1 MKSKNRTTNDTEFE
15 KLGDSLGFI
24 VNGLARLMR
33 NELENRL
40 KEAGLTPTTW
50 TVLMALLEEDRLS
63 QTDLARRTFFDGA
76 TMTRA
81 LDPLEAKGYISRIRD
96 EGDRRVQIVV
106 LNEAGRDAALTS
118 AKSGMEINDEAM
130 AAFSVKEKDEFKMML
145 VNAMRHLADRNSDG
159 APYVV

>member
-1 MKSKNRTTNDTEFE
+1 MSELVTAHTDVERLNQ
-15 KLGDSLGFI
+15 SLGFL

-63 QTDLARRTFFDGA
+63 QTDLAKKTFLDGA

-81 LDPLEAKGYISRIRD
+81 LDLLEAKGYIARVRD

-106 LNEAGRDAALTS
+106 LTDSGHSAAN
-118 AKSGMEINDEAM
+118 AQACSGIN
-130 AAFSVKEKDEFKMML
+130 
-145 VNAMRHLADRNSDG
+145 VNAEATSDLTPAERHSLHDFLTRSIRRMSDKSSDG
-159 APYVV
+159 VALAI